1 MTFAIS
7 ARCPR
12 TGRFG
17 VAISTRPV
25 AVGARC
31 PFIAPGFGVVV
42 TMATTNPRLGP
53 LGLTLLRMGYSAQKV
68 LDELA
73 ATDKHIEYR
82 QVSVID
88 RDGNAVVRT
97 GNLNRDWAGAIV
109 KDNLVA
115 MGNALTREQVAS
127 DMASVFESMPDEAL
141 EQRLLSALEAG
152 RDAGGQHGG
161 QCSAALLLY
170 DAETYPYVDLRADEH
185 AEPIGELRRIF
196 DIYRPQIPYY
206 YERPLKPDQYPRR
219 VDEWFEQT
227 GRDSSGKRKTA

>member
-12 TGRFG
+12 TKRFG
-17 VAISTRPV
+17 VAISTRPI

-31 PFIAPGFGVVV
+31 TFIAPGFGVVV

-53 LGLTLLRMGYSAQKV
+53 LGLALLRMGYGAQKV
-68 LDELA
+68 LDDLA

-88 RDGNAVVRT
+88 RDGNAAVRT

-109 KDNLVA
+109 KPDLVA
-115 MGNALTREQVAS
+115 MGNALVRERVAG
-127 DMASVFESMPDEAL
+127 DMAAVFESLPEEDL
-141 EQRLLSALEAG
+141 EQRLMSALEAG

-161 QCSAALLLY
+161 QRSAALLVY
-170 DAETYPYVDLRADEH
+170 DAETFPYVDLRVDESE
-185 AEPIGELRRIF
+185 EPIAELRRIF
-196 DIYRPQIPYY
+196 DLYRPQIPYY
-206 YERPLKPDQYPRR
+206 YERPLKPDQFPRR
-219 VDEWFEQT
+219 VDEWFEKT
-227 GRDSSGKRKTA
+227 GQGSGGTGKS